1 MTFSYEFLPGVALA
15 DVAFQVKADSW
26 DQLFT
31 GASEA
36 LTSVMVDMRDLA
48 SDRHLA
54 INLSAPTVEDL
65 LYDWLSEMVYLKDAE
80 AFLAKSA
87 TVRVTP
93 GAIWSAT
100 GTLNGDTIHPAT
112 QRLGQDIKAVTY
124 HMFRVSREGEAMT
137 AQVVVDI

>member
-1 MTFSYEFLPGVALA
+1 MPYSYKFLSGVALA

-26 DQLFT
+26 DQLFA

-36 LTSVMVDMRDLA
+36 LTSVMVDVRDLA

-87 TVRVTP
+87 VVKVTP
-93 GAIWSAT
+93 GSIWSVT
-100 GTLNGDTIHPAT
+100 GTLDGDTIHPAS

-124 HMFRVSREGEAMT
+124 HMFKVSREGDAMT

>member
-1 MTFSYEFLPGVALA
+1 MSYSYEFLPGVALA

-26 DQLFT
+26 DQLFA

-36 LTSVMVDMRDLA
+36 LTSVMVDVRDLA

-54 INLSAPTVEDL
+54 VNLSAPTVEDL
-65 LYDWLSEMVYLKDAE
+65 LYDWLSEMVYLKDVE

-87 TVRVTP
+87 EVKVTP
-93 GAIWSAT
+93 GTIWSAT
-100 GTLNGDTIHPAT
+100 GTLDGDTIQPTT

-124 HMFRVSREGEAMT
+124 HMFKVSREGNAMT